1 MNETK
6 KNKALPIVGLVL
18 LLLLCMAGIEL
29 VFAGLGAAFPNH
41 AQGGSSSASQS
52 AEGADASQS
61 TGDASSQEAPSF
73 CPFCGEELP
82 SAFQWGQFCP
92 YCGEQVEA

>member
-6 KNKALPIVGLVL
+6 KNKVLPIVGLVL

-41 AQGGSSSASQS
+41 AQG
-52 AEGADASQS
+52 
-61 TGDASSQEAPSF
+61 
-73 CPFCGEELP
+73 
-82 SAFQWGQFCP
+82 
-92 YCGEQVEA
+92 